1 MLVGFIYIEVKMKVH
16 IDVFGRDD
24 IVDEHRY
31 IFAEMLKKQGKV
43 RGDLTQKTDRCC
55 FISIAKINDK
65 TIAIGAIKQ
74 KTASDFHP
82 NKANLENLSSQF
94 SWELGYI
101 YTDPEYRGK
110 GLAKK
115 IVTSLLSAYGDDNLM
130 ASTELEKNPGM
141 VSILKEHG
149 FIVHGKSWPSSI
161 HGNALGLFLRF
172 K

>member
-1 MLVGFIYIEVKMKVH
+1 MKVH

-130 ASTELEKNPGM
+130 ASTELEK
-141 VSILKEHG
+141 ILE
-149 FIVHGKSWPSSI
+149 WCQ
-161 HGNALGLFLRF
+161 FLRNMVLLCMVNHGQVPF
-172 K
+172 MVMHWDCF